1 MAKDRTLYQR
11 ALRYGHASNREERWQ
26 EAANAFK
33 IAIREFPGEPEA
45 YGGLGDALFGLR
57 QLEKALDCY
66 KIAARFSNGNYTY
79 LQKVADI
86 QERLGQLS
94 EASRTYMAAGE
105 ILLRQRDL
113 DTAIANWQRAVRLN
127 PGLLGAHQ
135 RLATV
140 FQRQDDIKA
149 AVREYLAIA
158 RILQMR
164 GEEAKALT
172 MCQAALRLDP
182 GNEDVVM
189 AMQLIRRGVEAVE
202 EPEPE
207 PVIVPL
213 PPEPEPEA
221 AALAGSMVEAVRK
234 MADAFESE
242 KQEWELPK
250 VQHPVQD
257 PIEAAR
263 RLAQDQLAEEIFR
276 EEEDEDLL
284 YGTRDGGLSKLER
297 DALVGQGMDFQLRGR
312 VKEAIGCYER
322 AASGGLDV
330 AAIHFTLGMLYL
342 DLKELSPARRALAR
356 AAKDAAYQAPIR
368 LVMNEIS

>member
-149 AVREYLAIA
+149 AGAHLPWWWSGCCRSRNCA
-158 RILQMR
+158 R
-164 GEEAKALT
+164 
-172 MCQAALRLDP
+172 
-182 GNEDVVM
+182 
-189 AMQLIRRGVEAVE
+189 
-202 EPEPE
+202 
-207 PVIVPL
+207 PL
-213 PPEPEPEA
+213 PAHRRHRQHLRQYPCD
-221 AALAGSMVEAVRK
+221 GS
-234 MADAFESE
+234 
-242 KQEWELPK
+242 
-250 VQHPVQD
+250 
-257 PIEAAR
+257 AR
-263 RLAQDQLAEEIFR
+263 
-276 EEEDEDLL
+276 
-284 YGTRDGGLSKLER
+284 
-297 DALVGQGMDFQLRGR
+297 
-312 VKEAIGCYER
+312 
-322 AASGGLDV
+322 
-330 AAIHFTLGMLYL
+330 
-342 DLKELSPARRALAR
+342 
-356 AAKDAAYQAPIR
+356 
-368 LVMNEIS
+368 